1 MRASRI
7 LILDMASTSVSG
19 RIGIGGKRGEK
30 VESPAGRY
38 NRPLGT
44 LVDDITALLVAWGQ
58 GDEAALQQLI
68 PLVHRELHQIARRC
82 LKGERPGHTLQ
93 PTALVNEAY
102 LRLVDV
108 RRMNWK
114 NRTHFLAMSA
124 RLMRRVLVDFARS
137 RQYQKRGGGVMKVS
151 LDEAHGV
158 STERGQDLVALDEAL
173 STLSAVD
180 ERKARVI
187 EMRFFG
193 GLTVEE
199 TAAVLKVS
207 RETVLRDWRL
217 ARAWLMQELLKSTS
231 GPT

>member
-1 MRASRI
+1 M
-7 LILDMASTSVSG
+7 
-19 RIGIGGKRGEK
+19 
-30 VESPAGRY
+30 
-38 NRPLGT
+38 
-44 LVDDITALLVAWGQ
+44 DDITALLVAWGR

-108 RRMNWK
+108 RRVNWK

-124 RLMRRVLVDFARS
+124 RLMRRVLVDFARA
-137 RQYQKRGGGVMKVS
+137 RQSQKRGGMKVS
-151 LDEAHGV
+151 LDEAHGG

-173 STLSAVD
+173 TTLSSID

-199 TAAVLKVS
+199 SAAVLDVS

-217 ARAWLMQELLKSTS
+217 ARAWLMQELLRTDVHRE
-231 GPT
+231 

>member
-1 MRASRI
+1 M
-7 LILDMASTSVSG
+7 
-19 RIGIGGKRGEK
+19 
-30 VESPAGRY
+30 
-38 NRPLGT
+38 
-44 LVDDITALLVAWGQ
+44 DDITALLLSWGR

-82 LKGERPGHTLQ
+82 LKGERPGHPLQ

-108 RRMNWK
+108 RRVSWQD
-114 NRTHFLAMSA
+114 RTHFLAMSA

-137 RQYQKRGGGVMKVS
+137 RQYQKRGGGVMNVS

-158 STERGQDLVALDEAL
+158 STARGQDLVALDEAL
-173 STLSAVD
+173 TSLSVID

-199 TAAVLKVS
+199 TADVLDVS

-217 ARAWLMQELLKSTS
+217 ARAWLMQELLKSAS
-231 GPT
+231 RPT

>member
-1 MRASRI
+1 
-7 LILDMASTSVSG
+7 
-19 RIGIGGKRGEK
+19 
-30 VESPAGRY
+30 
-38 NRPLGT
+38 
-44 LVDDITALLVAWGQ
+44 VDDITALLLSWGR

-108 RRMNWK
+108 RRVSWQ

-158 STERGQDLVALDEAL
+158 ATERGQDLVALDEAL
-173 STLSAVD
+173 ISLSAID
-180 ERKARVI
+180 GRKARVI

-193 GLTVEE
+193 GLTAEE
-199 TAAVLKVS
+199 TAAVLEVS
-207 RETVLRDWRL
+207 TKTVIRDWTF
-217 ARAWLMQELLKSTS
+217 AKAWLQREMTPEVRAR
-231 GPT
+231 

>member
-1 MRASRI
+1 
-7 LILDMASTSVSG
+7 
-19 RIGIGGKRGEK
+19 
-30 VESPAGRY
+30 VERLAGRY
-38 NRPLGT
+38 NRPT
-44 LVDDITALLVAWGQ
+44 RDLVDDITGLLVAWGH

-68 PLVHRELHQIARRC
+68 PLVHRELHEIARRC

-102 LRLVDV
+102 LRLIDV
-108 RRMNWK
+108 RRVSWK

-137 RQYQKRGGGVMKVS
+137 RHYQKRGGGAMKVS
-151 LDEAHGV
+151 LDEAHAV
-158 STERGQDLVALDEAL
+158 ATERGQDLVALDEAL
-173 STLSAVD
+173 TALSAVD

-199 TAAVLKVS
+199 TADVLHVS

-217 ARAWLMQELLKSTS
+217 ARAWLMQELLKS
-231 GPT
+231 

>member
-1 MRASRI
+1 ME
-7 LILDMASTSVSG
+7 
-19 RIGIGGKRGEK
+19 IGGKRDER
-30 VESPAGRY
+30 VQGRGY
-38 NRPLGT
+38 NRPHPGS
-44 LVDDITALLVAWGQ
+44 VDDITTLLVAWGR

-108 RRMNWK
+108 RRVSWQ

-158 STERGQDLVALDEAL
+158 ATERGQDLVALDEAL
-173 STLSAVD
+173 ISLSAID

-199 TAAVLKVS
+199 TAAVLDVS

-217 ARAWLMQELLKSTS
+217 ARAWLMQELLKSAAR
-231 GPT
+231 PTGR

>member
-1 MRASRI
+1 M
-7 LILDMASTSVSG
+7 D
-19 RIGIGGKRGEK
+19 
-30 VESPAGRY
+30 
-38 NRPLGT
+38 N
-44 LVDDITALLVAWGQ
+44 ITTLLVAWGQ
-58 GDEAALQQLI
+58 GDDGALQQLI

-82 LKGERPGHTLQ
+82 LKGERPGHTLE

-108 RRMNWK
+108 RRVSWQ

-124 RLMRRVLVDFARS
+124 RLMRRVLVDFARA

-151 LDEAHGV
+151 LDEAHAV

-173 STLSAVD
+173 IALSAID

-193 GLTVEE
+193 GLTAEE
-199 TAAVLKVS
+199 TAAVLDVS

-217 ARAWLMQELLKSTS
+217 ARAWLMQELLKSAS
-231 GPT
+231 RPT

>member
-1 MRASRI
+1 MRAGAIIAPI
-7 LILDMASTSVSG
+7 LESV
-19 RIGIGGKRGEK
+19 
-30 VESPAGRY
+30 
-38 NRPLGT
+38 
-44 LVDDITALLVAWGQ
+44 DHITALLVAWQ
-58 GDEAALQQLI
+58 RGDDDALQQLI
-68 PLVHRELHQIARRC
+68 PLVHRELHQIAQRC
-82 LKGERPGHTLQ
+82 LRRERSDHTLQ

-108 RRMNWK
+108 RRMSWK
-114 NRTHFLAMSA
+114 NRTHFFAMSA

-137 RQYQKRGGGVMKVS
+137 RQYKKRGGGALRVS
-151 LDEAHGV
+151 LDEAHAV

-173 STLSAVD
+173 TALSAVD

-199 TAAVLKVS
+199 TAAVLDVS
-207 RETVLRDWRL
+207 RETVLRDWRM
-217 ARAWLMQELLKSTS
+217 ARSWLMRELLKSAS